1 MKLSGSIVALVT
13 PMTETGA
20 IDHAALARLIDF
32 HVDRGTDGLV
42 IAGTTGESATL
53 TREEHVELVEQSV
66 RLAAG
71 RIGVI
76 AGTGSNST
84 AQTVDLSRAVQNI
97 GGVDGCLVVTP
108 YYNKP
113 TQEGLY
119 RHYSAIAAAIDL
131 PIVLYNVPGRTGCDM
146 LPETVARLSGIDNI
160 VGIKEASSSAARCRE
175 LVESCPPG
183 FVVLSG
189 DDPTVLEFI
198 ELGARGVISVSAN
211 VAPGRMQRMCELAL
225 SGNTVEARA
234 IDATLAPLHQGLF
247 VESNPI
253 PAKWALYRMGM
264 IGPGIRLPLTVL
276 SESGQAR
283 LEPVLKDLGL
293 VS

>member
-1 MKLSGSIVALVT
+1 
-13 PMTETGA
+13 MTETGA
-20 IDHAALARLIDF
+20 IDYAALARLINF
-32 HVDRGTDGLV
+32 HVDKGTDGLV

-84 AQTVDLSRAVQNI
+84 AQTVDLSRAVQDI

-146 LPETVARLSGIDNI
+146 LPETVGRLSGVDNI
-160 VGIKEASSSAARCRE
+160 VGIKEASSSVARCRE
-175 LVESCPPG
+175 LIERCPSE

-225 SGNTVEARA
+225 TGNTVEARA

-253 PAKWALYRMGM
+253 PAKWALHRMGM
-264 IGPGIRLPLTVL
+264 IGSGIRLPLTVL
-276 SESGQAR
+276 SDSGQAT

>member
-20 IDHAALARLIDF
+20 IDYAALARLIDF
-32 HVDRGTDGLV
+32 HVDKGTDGLV

-53 TREEHVELVEQSV
+53 TREEHIELVRQSV

-84 AQTVDLSRAVQNI
+84 AQTVDLSRAVQDI
-97 GGVDGCLVVTP
+97 GGVEGCLVVTP

-119 RHYSAIAAAIDL
+119 RHYAALAAAIDL
-131 PIVLYNVPGRTGCDM
+131 PVILYNVPGRTGCDM
-146 LPETVARLSGIDNI
+146 LPETVERLSGIDNI
-160 VGIKEASSSAARCRE
+160 VAIKEASSSAARCRE
-175 LVESCPPG
+175 LIECCPPE

-225 SGNTVEARA
+225 CGKTAEARE
-234 IDATLAPLHQGLF
+234 IDAALAPLHQGMF

-264 IGPGIRLPLTVL
+264 IDSGIRLPLTEL
-276 SESGQAR
+276 SSAGQAK
-283 LEPVLKDLGL
+283 LEPVLRELGL